1 MYLLFPGSCMAE
13 ARILV
18 VDDDPQIRRVMRA
31 ALGTHRYEVEEARS
45 GEEAVER
52 VHAQKFD
59 VILLD
64 INLPGISGLEACQ
77 KIRLWSDV
85 PIIVI
90 TVRDSEKDKVE
101 ALDAGADDYVAK
113 PFGMPEMLARIRA
126 TLRRHPLHSE
136 PSATHLTLGDVEIDF
151 EARRVKTPTSQWR
164 LTSKEFDLLSYFAAH
179 PNRPIPHKE
188 LLSAVWGPDYGEEHE
203 YLRVF
208 VNRLRKKI
216 ETSPKAP
223 KYLLKEP
230 WVGYR
235 LDLPKQ

>member
-1 MYLLFPGSCMAE
+1 MAD

-18 VDDDPQIRRVMRA
+18 VDDDPQIRRVMRT
-31 ALGTHRYEVEEARS
+31 ALGSHQYEVGEAGS

-52 VHAQKFD
+52 VHAEKFD

-77 KIRLWSDV
+77 KIRMWSDV

-126 TLRRHPLHSE
+126 TLRRHPLHTE
-136 PSATHLTLGDVEIDF
+136 PSATHLKLGEVEIDF

-188 LLSAVWGPDYGEEHE
+188 LLSAVWGPDYGDEHE

-216 ETSPKAP
+216 EPFPKAP